1 MTGGMRF
8 LRSLLCAAFFT
19 AFGLGSLLFSAFL
32 LLPVSRPV
40 ARGVQHALFSLFVWL
55 GKVTR
60 LFVVEATPEDRAR
73 FKGFRGSVIVSNH
86 ISLIDFVILV
96 SLLGDTVCITK
107 EAVGRNPLLRIVARK
122 ILVVNTGPEDVLRQ
136 SRQYLA
142 EGVNVVVFPEGT
154 RTPATDT
161 EHVFRR
167 GAAHLALVAGA
178 PVETLFIA
186 CNPPVLGKHQPWWSV
201 GSRTIRYSF
210 AYRGRIPAA
219 PAVPLDD
226 YATQRRRSRE
236 ITQQMRERVFA
247 A

>member
-1 MTGGMRF
+1 MTGCVRF

-19 AFGLGSLLFSAFL
+19 AFGLGSILFSVL
-32 LLPVSRPV
+32 LLMPVSRPV
-40 ARGVQHALFSLFVWL
+40 ARGVQRALFSLFVWL
-55 GKVTR
+55 GKVTH

-86 ISLIDFVILV
+86 ITLIDFVILV
-96 SLLGDTVCITK
+96 SLLSDTVCVTK

-154 RTPATDT
+154 RTPATDA

-167 GAAHLALVAGA
+167 GAAHLALAAGV

-186 CNPPVLGKHQPWWSV
+186 CDPPVLGKHQPWWAV
-201 GSRTIRYSF
+201 GSRTVRYSF
-210 AYRGRIPAA
+210 AYRGRIPAV

-226 YATQRRRSRE
+226 YAAQRRRSRE
-236 ITQQMRERVFA
+236 LTQQMRERVFA

>member
-1 MTGGMRF
+1 MTGVVRF

-32 LLPVSRPV
+32 LLPVPRPV
-40 ARGVQHALFSLFVWL
+40 ARGVQYAFFSLFVWSA
-55 GKVTR
+55 KVTR

-96 SLLGDTVCITK
+96 SLLDDTVCVTK
-107 EAVGRNPLLRIVARK
+107 EAVGRNPFMRIIARK
-122 ILVVNTGPEDVLRQ
+122 ILVVNTGTEDVLRQ
-136 SRQYLA
+136 AGRYLA
-142 EGVNVVVFPEGT
+142 EGVNVLVFPEGT
-154 RTPATDT
+154 RTPAMDT

-167 GAAHLALVAGA
+167 GAAHLALAAGA

-186 CNPPVLGKHQPWWSV
+186 CDPPVLGKHQPWWDV
-201 GSRTIRYSF
+201 GGRTIRYSF
-210 AYRGRIPAA
+210 AYKGHITASPAS
-219 PAVPLDD
+219 PLDD
-226 YATQRRRSRE
+226 YGTQRRRSRE
-236 ITQQMRERVFA
+236 LTQQMRERVFA

>member
-1 MTGGMRF
+1 MTGCVRL

-19 AFGLGSLLFSAFL
+19 AFGLGSLLFSVFL
-32 LLPVSRPV
+32 LLPVSRSV

-55 GKVTR
+55 AKVTR

-96 SLLGDTVCITK
+96 SLLGDTVCVTK
-107 EAVGRNPLLRIVARK
+107 EAVGRNPFMRIIARK
-122 ILVVNTGPEDVLRQ
+122 ILVVNTGTEDVLRQ
-136 SRQYLA
+136 SRQYLE
-142 EGVNVVVFPEGT
+142 EGVNVLVFPEGT
-154 RTPATDT
+154 RTPATDA

-167 GAAHLALVAGA
+167 GAAHLALAAGV

-186 CNPPVLGKHQPWWSV
+186 CDPPVLGKHQPWWEV
-201 GSRTIRYSF
+201 GDRTIRYSF
-210 AYRGRIPAA
+210 AYRGRIAA
-219 PAVPLDD
+219 SSAVPLDD
-226 YATQRRRSRE
+226 YAAQRRRSRE
-236 ITQQMRERVFA
+236 LTQQMRERVFA

>member
-1 MTGGMRF
+1 MTGVVRF
-8 LRSLLCAAFFT
+8 LRSLLCAAFFA
-19 AFGLGSLLFSAFL
+19 AFGLGSILFSAFL

-60 LFVVEATPEDRAR
+60 LFVVEMSPEDRAR

>member
-1 MTGGMRF
+1 MTGCVRL

-19 AFGLGSLLFSAFL
+19 AFGLGSLLFSVFL

-86 ISLIDFVILV
+86 ITLIDFVILV
-96 SLLGDTVCITK
+96 SLLGDTVCVTK
-107 EAVGRNPLLRIVARK
+107 EAVGRNPFMRIIARK
-122 ILVVNTGPEDVLRQ
+122 ILVVNTGTEDVLRQ
-136 SRQYLA
+136 SRQYLE
-142 EGVNVVVFPEGT
+142 EGVNVLVFPEGT
-154 RTPATDT
+154 RTPATDA

-167 GAAHLALVAGA
+167 GAAHLALAAGA

-186 CNPPVLGKHQPWWSV
+186 CDPPVLGKCQPWWEV
-201 GSRTIRYSF
+201 GDRTIRYSF
-210 AYRGRIPAA
+210 AYKGRIAA
-219 PAVPLDD
+219 SPSVPLDD
-226 YATQRRRSRE
+226 YAAQRRRSRE
-236 ITQQMRERVFA
+236 LTQQMRERVFA

>member
-1 MTGGMRF
+1 MTGCVRF
-8 LRSLLCAAFFT
+8 LRSLLCAAFFA

-86 ISLIDFVILV
+86 ITLIDFVILV

-154 RTPATDT
+154 RTPATDA

-167 GAAHLALVAGA
+167 GAAHLALAAGA

-186 CNPPVLGKHQPWWSV
+186 CDPSVLGKNQPWWDV
-201 GSRTIRYSF
+201 GSRRIRYSF
-210 AYRGRIPAA
+210 VYRGRIPAS

-226 YATQRRRSRE
+226 YAAQRRRSRE
-236 ITQQMRERVFA
+236 LTQQMRERVFA

>member
-1 MTGGMRF
+1 MTGCVRF
-8 LRSLLCAAFFT
+8 LRSLLSAAFFT
-19 AFGLGSLLFSAFL
+19 AFGFGSLLFSAFL

-86 ISLIDFVILV
+86 ITLIDFVILV
-96 SLLGDTVCITK
+96 SLLSDTVCVTK

-142 EGVNVVVFPEGT
+142 DGVNVLVFPEGT
-154 RTPATDT
+154 RTPATDA

-167 GAAHLALVAGA
+167 GAAHLALAAGA

-186 CNPPVLGKHQPWWSV
+186 CDPPVLGKHQPWWDV
-201 GSRTIRYSF
+201 GGRTIRYSF
-210 AYRGRIPAA
+210 AYKGRIAA
-219 PAVPLDD
+219 SPEVPLDD

-236 ITQQMRERVFA
+236 LTRQMRERVFA

>member
-1 MTGGMRF
+1 M
-8 LRSLLCAAFFT
+8 
-19 AFGLGSLLFSAFL
+19 
-32 LLPVSRPV
+32 
-40 ARGVQHALFSLFVWL
+40 WL
-55 GKVTR
+55 AKVTR

-73 FKGFRGSVIVSNH
+73 FKSIHGSVIVSNH

-96 SLLGDTVCITK
+96 SLLGDTVCVTK

-136 SRQYLA
+136 SCRYLA

-154 RTPATDT
+154 RTSATDT

-167 GAAHLALVAGA
+167 GAAHLALAAEA

-186 CNPPVLGKHQPWWSV
+186 CDPPVLGKHQPWWDV
-201 GSRTIRYSF
+201 GDRTIRYSF
-210 AYRGRIPAA
+210 TYKGRIAA
-219 PAVPLDD
+219 SPAVPLED